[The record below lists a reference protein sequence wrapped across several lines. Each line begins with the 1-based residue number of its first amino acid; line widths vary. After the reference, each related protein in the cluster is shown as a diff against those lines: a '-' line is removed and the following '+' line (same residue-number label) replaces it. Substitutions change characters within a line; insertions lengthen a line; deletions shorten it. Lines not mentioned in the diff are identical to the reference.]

1 MQPMPATNSAP
12 ASASVRSMTATEIA
26 ELLGHSFCGE
36 ERTIWSVA
44 SLEAATSVHLSYINS
59 AKYLEALKFTKAGI
73 CLVRAEFVEFV
84 PGSTISFV
92 TTDPYRDYAI
102 ILSRLYPEMMFPGSI
117 VQTVGVSER
126 ATVDSTAV
134 IGRGTILDP
143 GVVVGPRA
151 SIGEFCQI
159 GANAVIGAG
168 VTVGRDCSIG
178 ACVVISHAT
187 IGDRVIIHPGAKIG
201 QDGFGFVSGPKGH
214 LKVGQL
220 GNVIIGDD
228 VEVGANS
235 TIDRGS
241 ARNTVVGAGT
251 KMDNSVHLAHNVQVG
266 RNCIIAAQTG
276 IAGSTTLEDSVA
288 IGGHAAI
295 APHLV
300 IGTGSQIAAAS
311 GVMHN
316 VPPRERWAG
325 IPARPARRFFR
336 QYKVLELLAAGKR
349 E

>member
-1 MQPMPATNSAP
+1 
-12 ASASVRSMTATEIA
+12 MTATEVA
-26 ELLGHSFCGE
+26 ELLGQPFCGD
-36 ERTIWSVA
+36 ERTISSVA
-44 SLEAATSVHLSYINS
+44 PLETATATQLSYINN
-59 AKYLEALKFTKAGI
+59 AKYLAVLRSTKAGI
-73 CLVRAEFVEFV
+73 CLVSAEFAEFV
-84 PGSTISFV
+84 PKDTISFV
-92 TTDPYRDYAI
+92 TPDPYRDYAM
-102 ILSRLYPEMMFPGSI
+102 ILAHIYPDAMFPRSI
-117 VQTVGVSER
+117 VQTAGVSDR
-126 ATVDSTAV
+126 ATVDRTAIV
-134 IGRGTILDP
+134 GRGAILDP

-151 SIGEFCQI
+151 RIGEFCQI
-159 GANAVIGAG
+159 GANAVIGAA

-178 ACVVISHAT
+178 ACVVITHAT
-187 IGDRVIIHPGAKIG
+187 IGERVIIHPGAKIG
-201 QDGFGFVSGPKGH
+201 QDGFGFVAGPEGH
-214 LKVGQL
+214 LKVAQL

-228 VEVGANS
+228 VEIGANS

-241 ARNTVVGAGT
+241 VRNTTVGAGT
-251 KMDNSVHLAHNVQVG
+251 KIDNSVHLAHNVHIG

-276 IAGSTTLEDSVA
+276 IAGSTTVEDFVA

-300 IGTGSQIAAAS
+300 IGAGSQIAAAS

-349 E
+349 ANSQVPE